1 MSERHIPFP
10 ENRTLHLRRLQ
21 DQAAALREEMV
32 LLSEHYRSGGAMD
45 YDTFVQRKAEI
56 IFALNAFATEI
67 DRLTRNPPPS
77 EDAKA
82 DVSGA

>member
-1 MSERHIPFP
+1 M
-10 ENRTLHLRRLQ
+10 
-21 DQAAALREEMV
+21 A
-32 LLSEHYRSGGAMD
+32 LLSEHYWSGGAMD

-67 DRLTRNPPPS
+67 YRLTRNPPSSSVPPS

-82 DVSGA
+82 DVGGA